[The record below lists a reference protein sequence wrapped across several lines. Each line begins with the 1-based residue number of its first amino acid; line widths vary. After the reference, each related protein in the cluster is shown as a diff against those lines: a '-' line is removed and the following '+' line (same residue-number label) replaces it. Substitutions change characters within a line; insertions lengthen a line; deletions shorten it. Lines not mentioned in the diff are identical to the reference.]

1 MVTKICFDIN
11 ICAAKG
17 LSISTALYLLSVY
30 FKKPIHSKEEL
41 NKCCRK
47 GFVVYYNYNEGNP
60 DKIELTE
67 SGIKLVEELI
77 LDSEFKPNSKE
88 GKRFENLA
96 EKLRELYPEGKK
108 SGTQYYWR
116 DSNSVIVKKLKA
128 LVKKYGDCF
137 TDEQAVN
144 ATRKYVES
152 FNGNYQ
158 FMQLLKYFIS
168 KNVVKG
174 GEVEETSQLLSYIE
188 NAGQEDTQQLSIDWE
203 TELR

>member
-1 MVTKICFDIN
+1 MKLVIDSEVCES
-11 ICAAKG
+11 KG
-17 LSISTALYLLSVY
+17 LTLEEFIVLYLNSKNIDIDKTINSIIEKKVAGKDLFNPNAVVLSSNSR
-30 FKKPIHSKEEL
+30 KLLEE
-41 NKCCRK
+41 
-47 GFVVYYNYNEGNP
+47 
-60 DKIELTE
+60 I
-67 SGIKLVEELI
+67 I
-77 LDSEFKPNSKE
+77 LDSDKTVAKNN
-88 GKRFENLA
+88 KRLENLA

-108 SGTQYYWR
+108 QGTQYYWR

-137 TDEQAVN
+137 TDEQAIN
-144 ATRKYVES
+144 ATKKYVES

-188 NAGQEDTQQLSIDWE
+188 NAGQDDKQQMTIDWE

>member
-1 MVTKICFDIN
+1 MKLVIDSEACESKGLTLEEFIVLYLNSKNVDIN
-11 ICAAKG
+11 KTINSIIEKKVAGKDLFNPNAVV
-17 LSISTALYLLSVY
+17 LSSNSRKLL
-30 FKKPIHSKEEL
+30 EE
-41 NKCCRK
+41 
-47 GFVVYYNYNEGNP
+47 
-60 DKIELTE
+60 I
-67 SGIKLVEELI
+67 I
-77 LDSEFKPNSKE
+77 LDSDKTVAKNN
-88 GKRFENLA
+88 KRLENLA

-108 SGTQYYWR
+108 QGTQYYWR

-137 TDEQAVN
+137 TDEQAIN
-144 ATRKYVES
+144 ATRKYVAS

-188 NAGQEDTQQLSIDWE
+188 NAGQEDKQQMTIDWE

>member
-1 MVTKICFDIN
+1 MKLVIDSEVCES
-11 ICAAKG
+11 KG
-17 LSISTALYLLSVY
+17 LTLEEFIVLYLNSKNVDISKTINSIIEKKVAGRDLFNPNAVVLSSNSR
-30 FKKPIHSKEEL
+30 KLLEE
-41 NKCCRK
+41 
-47 GFVVYYNYNEGNP
+47 
-60 DKIELTE
+60 I
-67 SGIKLVEELI
+67 I
-77 LDSEFKPNSKE
+77 LDSDKTVAKNN
-88 GKRFENLA
+88 KRLENLA
-96 EKLRELYPEGKK
+96 ERLRELYPEGKK
-108 SGTQYYWR
+108 QGTQYYWR

-137 TDEQAVN
+137 TDEQAIN
-144 ATRKYVES
+144 ATKKYVES

-188 NAGQEDTQQLSIDWE
+188 NAGQEDKQQMTIDWE

>member
-1 MVTKICFDIN
+1 MKLVIDSEVCES
-11 ICAAKG
+11 KG
-17 LSISTALYLLSVY
+17 LTLEEFIVLYLNSKNIDIDKTINSIIEKKVAGKDLFNPNAVVLSSNSR
-30 FKKPIHSKEEL
+30 KLLEE
-41 NKCCRK
+41 
-47 GFVVYYNYNEGNP
+47 
-60 DKIELTE
+60 I
-67 SGIKLVEELI
+67 I
-77 LDSEFKPNSKE
+77 LDSDKTVAKNN
-88 GKRFENLA
+88 KRLENLA

-108 SGTQYYWR
+108 QGTQYYWR

-137 TDEQAVN
+137 TDEQAIN
-144 ATRKYVES
+144 ATKKYVES

-188 NAGQEDTQQLSIDWE
+188 NAGQEDKQQMTIDWE

>member
-1 MVTKICFDIN
+1 MKLIIDSEVCESKGLTLEEFIVLYLNSKNVDIN
-11 ICAAKG
+11 KTINSIIEKKVAGKDLFNPNAVV
-17 LSISTALYLLSVY
+17 LSSNSRKLL
-30 FKKPIHSKEEL
+30 EE
-41 NKCCRK
+41 
-47 GFVVYYNYNEGNP
+47 
-60 DKIELTE
+60 I
-67 SGIKLVEELI
+67 I
-77 LDSEFKPNSKE
+77 LDSDKTVAKNN
-88 GKRFENLA
+88 KRLENLA

-108 SGTQYYWR
+108 QGTQYYWR

-137 TDEQAVN
+137 TDEQAIN
-144 ATRKYVES
+144 ATKKYVES

-188 NAGQEDTQQLSIDWE
+188 NAGQEDKQQLTIDWE

>member
-1 MVTKICFDIN
+1 MKLVIDSEVCKSKGLTLEEFIVLYLNSKNIDIN
-11 ICAAKG
+11 KTINSIIEKKVAGKDLFNPNAVV
-17 LSISTALYLLSVY
+17 LSSNSRKLL
-30 FKKPIHSKEEL
+30 EE
-41 NKCCRK
+41 
-47 GFVVYYNYNEGNP
+47 
-60 DKIELTE
+60 I
-67 SGIKLVEELI
+67 I
-77 LDSEFKPNSKE
+77 LDSDKTVAKNN
-88 GKRFENLA
+88 KRLENLA

-108 SGTQYYWR
+108 QGTQYYWR

-137 TDEQAVN
+137 TDEQAIN
-144 ATRKYVES
+144 ATKKYVES

-188 NAGQEDTQQLSIDWE
+188 NAGQEDKQQITIDWE

>member
-1 MVTKICFDIN
+1 MKLIIDSEVCES
-11 ICAAKG
+11 KG
-17 LSISTALYLLSVY
+17 LTLEEFIVLYLNNKNVDISKTINSIIEKKVASKDLFNPNAVVLSSNSR
-30 FKKPIHSKEEL
+30 KLLEE
-41 NKCCRK
+41 
-47 GFVVYYNYNEGNP
+47 
-60 DKIELTE
+60 I
-67 SGIKLVEELI
+67 I
-77 LDSEFKPNSKE
+77 LDSDKTVAQNN
-88 GKRFENLA
+88 KRLENLA

-108 SGTQYYWR
+108 QGTQYYWR

-128 LVKKYGDCF
+128 LIKKYGDCF
-137 TDEQAVN
+137 TDEQAIN
-144 ATRKYVES
+144 ATKKYVES

-188 NAGQEDTQQLSIDWE
+188 NAGQENKQQLTIDWE

>member
-1 MVTKICFDIN
+1 MKLVIDSEVCES
-11 ICAAKG
+11 KG
-17 LSISTALYLLSVY
+17 LTLEEFIVLYLNSKNVDISKTINSIIEKKVAGKDLFNPNAVVLSSNSR
-30 FKKPIHSKEEL
+30 KLLEE
-41 NKCCRK
+41 
-47 GFVVYYNYNEGNP
+47 
-60 DKIELTE
+60 I
-67 SGIKLVEELI
+67 I
-77 LDSEFKPNSKE
+77 LDSDKTVAKNN
-88 GKRFENLA
+88 KRLENLA

-108 SGTQYYWR
+108 QGTQYYWR

-128 LVKKYGDCF
+128 LIKKYGDCF
-137 TDEQAVN
+137 TDEQAIN
-144 ATRKYVES
+144 ATKKYVES

-188 NAGQEDTQQLSIDWE
+188 NAGQEDKQQLTIDWE

>member
-1 MVTKICFDIN
+1 MKLIIDSEVCES
-11 ICAAKG
+11 KG
-17 LSISTALYLLSVY
+17 LTLIEFIVLYLNSKNVDISKTIDSIIEKKVAGKDLFNPNAVVLSSNSR
-30 FKKPIHSKEEL
+30 KLLEE
-41 NKCCRK
+41 
-47 GFVVYYNYNEGNP
+47 
-60 DKIELTE
+60 I
-67 SGIKLVEELI
+67 I
-77 LDSEFKPNSKE
+77 LDSDKTVAKNN
-88 GKRFENLA
+88 KRLENLA

-108 SGTQYYWR
+108 QGTQYYWR

-137 TDEQAVN
+137 TDEQAIN

-168 KNVVKG
+168 KNIVKG

-188 NAGQEDTQQLSIDWE
+188 NAGQEDKQQMTIDWE

>member
-1 MVTKICFDIN
+1 MKLVIDSEVCKS
-11 ICAAKG
+11 KG
-17 LSISTALYLLSVY
+17 LTLEEFIVLYLNSKNIDISKTINSIIEKKVAGKDLFNPNAVVLSSNSR
-30 FKKPIHSKEEL
+30 KLLEE
-41 NKCCRK
+41 
-47 GFVVYYNYNEGNP
+47 
-60 DKIELTE
+60 I
-67 SGIKLVEELI
+67 I
-77 LDSEFKPNSKE
+77 LDSDKTVATNN
-88 GKRFENLA
+88 KRLENLA

-108 SGTQYYWR
+108 QGTQYYWR

-144 ATRKYVES
+144 ATKKYVES

-188 NAGQEDTQQLSIDWE
+188 NAGQEDKQQLTIDWE

>member
-1 MVTKICFDIN
+1 MKLIIDSEVCKSKGLTLEEFIVLYLNSKNIDIN
-11 ICAAKG
+11 KTINSIIEKKVAGKDLFNPNAVV
-17 LSISTALYLLSVY
+17 LSSNSRKLL
-30 FKKPIHSKEEL
+30 EE
-41 NKCCRK
+41 
-47 GFVVYYNYNEGNP
+47 
-60 DKIELTE
+60 I
-67 SGIKLVEELI
+67 I
-77 LDSEFKPNSKE
+77 LDSDKTVAKNNT
-88 GKRFENLA
+88 RLENLA
-96 EKLRELYPEGKK
+96 ERLRELYPEGKK
-108 SGTQYYWR
+108 QGTQYYWR

-137 TDEQAVN
+137 TDEQAIN
-144 ATRKYVES
+144 ATKKYVES

-188 NAGQEDTQQLSIDWE
+188 NAGQEDKQQMTIDWE

>member
-1 MVTKICFDIN
+1 MKLIVDSNVCESKGLTLEEFIVLYLNSKNVDIN
-11 ICAAKG
+11 KTINSLIEKKIAGKDLFNPNAVV
-17 LSISTALYLLSVY
+17 LSSNSRKLL
-30 FKKPIHSKEEL
+30 EE
-41 NKCCRK
+41 
-47 GFVVYYNYNEGNP
+47 
-60 DKIELTE
+60 I
-67 SGIKLVEELI
+67 I
-77 LDSEFKPNSKE
+77 LDSDKTVASNT
-88 GKRFENLA
+88 KRLENLA

-137 TDEQAVN
+137 TDEQAIN

-188 NAGQEDTQQLSIDWE
+188 NNGQSDTQQMTIDWE

>member
-1 MVTKICFDIN
+1 MKLVIDSEVCESKGLTLEEFIVLYLNSKNVDIN
-11 ICAAKG
+11 KTINSIIEKKVAGKDLFNPNAVV
-17 LSISTALYLLSVY
+17 LSSNSRKLL
-30 FKKPIHSKEEL
+30 EE
-41 NKCCRK
+41 
-47 GFVVYYNYNEGNP
+47 
-60 DKIELTE
+60 I
-67 SGIKLVEELI
+67 I
-77 LDSEFKPNSKE
+77 LDSDKTVAKNN
-88 GKRFENLA
+88 KRLENLA

-108 SGTQYYWR
+108 QGTQYYWR

-128 LVKKYGDCF
+128 LIKKYGDCF
-137 TDEQAVN
+137 TDEQAIN
-144 ATRKYVES
+144 ATKKYVES

-188 NAGQEDTQQLSIDWE
+188 NAGQENKQQLTIDWE

>member
-1 MVTKICFDIN
+1 MKLVIDSEVCESKGLTLEEFIVLYLNSKNVDIN
-11 ICAAKG
+11 KTINSIIEKKVAGKDLFSPNAVV
-17 LSISTALYLLSVY
+17 LSSNSRKLL
-30 FKKPIHSKEEL
+30 EE
-41 NKCCRK
+41 
-47 GFVVYYNYNEGNP
+47 
-60 DKIELTE
+60 I
-67 SGIKLVEELI
+67 I
-77 LDSEFKPNSKE
+77 LDSDKTVAKNN
-88 GKRFENLA
+88 KRLENLA

-108 SGTQYYWR
+108 QGTQYYWR

-137 TDEQAVN
+137 TDEQAIN

-188 NAGQEDTQQLSIDWE
+188 NAGQEDKQQMTIDWE

>member
-1 MVTKICFDIN
+1 MKLIVDSNVCESKGLTLEEFIVLYLNSKNVDIN
-11 ICAAKG
+11 KTINSLIEKKIAGRDLFNPNAVV
-17 LSISTALYLLSVY
+17 LSSNSRKLL
-30 FKKPIHSKEEL
+30 EE
-41 NKCCRK
+41 
-47 GFVVYYNYNEGNP
+47 
-60 DKIELTE
+60 I
-67 SGIKLVEELI
+67 I
-77 LDSEFKPNSKE
+77 LDSDKTVASNT
-88 GKRFENLA
+88 KRLENLA

-137 TDEQAVN
+137 TDEQAIN

>member
-1 MVTKICFDIN
+1 MKLVIDSEVCESKGLTLEEFIVLYLNSKNVDIN
-11 ICAAKG
+11 KTINSIIEKKAAGKDLFNPNAVV
-17 LSISTALYLLSVY
+17 LSSNSRKLL
-30 FKKPIHSKEEL
+30 EE
-41 NKCCRK
+41 
-47 GFVVYYNYNEGNP
+47 
-60 DKIELTE
+60 I
-67 SGIKLVEELI
+67 I
-77 LDSEFKPNSKE
+77 LDSDKTVAKNN
-88 GKRFENLA
+88 KRLENLA
-96 EKLRELYPEGKK
+96 ERLRELYPEGKK
-108 SGTQYYWR
+108 QGTQYYWR

-137 TDEQAVN
+137 TDEQAIN
-144 ATRKYVES
+144 ATKKYVES

-188 NAGQEDTQQLSIDWE
+188 NAGQEDKQQMTIDWE

>member
-1 MVTKICFDIN
+1 MKLVIDSEVCKS
-11 ICAAKG
+11 KG
-17 LSISTALYLLSVY
+17 LTLEEFIVLYLNSKNIDISKTINSIIEKKVAGKDLFNPNAVVLSSNSR
-30 FKKPIHSKEEL
+30 KLLEE
-41 NKCCRK
+41 
-47 GFVVYYNYNEGNP
+47 
-60 DKIELTE
+60 I
-67 SGIKLVEELI
+67 I
-77 LDSEFKPNSKE
+77 LDSDKTVATNN
-88 GKRFENLA
+88 KRLENLA

-108 SGTQYYWR
+108 QGTQYYWR

-137 TDEQAVN
+137 TDEQAIN
-144 ATRKYVES
+144 ATKKYVES

-188 NAGQEDTQQLSIDWE
+188 NAGQEDKQQLTIDWE

>member
-1 MVTKICFDIN
+1 MKLIIDSEVCES
-11 ICAAKG
+11 KG
-17 LSISTALYLLSVY
+17 LTLEEFIVLYLNSKNIDIDKTINSIIEKKVAGKDLFNPNAVVLSSNSR
-30 FKKPIHSKEEL
+30 KLLEE
-41 NKCCRK
+41 
-47 GFVVYYNYNEGNP
+47 
-60 DKIELTE
+60 I
-67 SGIKLVEELI
+67 I
-77 LDSEFKPNSKE
+77 LDSDKTVATNN
-88 GKRFENLA
+88 KRLENLA

-108 SGTQYYWR
+108 QGTQYYWR

-137 TDEQAVN
+137 TDEQAIN
-144 ATRKYVES
+144 ATKKYVES

-188 NAGQEDTQQLSIDWE
+188 NAGQEDKQQLIIDWE

>member
-1 MVTKICFDIN
+1 MKLIVDSNVCESKGLTLEEFIVLYLNSKNVDIN
-11 ICAAKG
+11 KTINSLIEKKIAGRDLFNPNAVV
-17 LSISTALYLLSVY
+17 LSSNSRKLL
-30 FKKPIHSKEEL
+30 EE
-41 NKCCRK
+41 
-47 GFVVYYNYNEGNP
+47 
-60 DKIELTE
+60 I
-67 SGIKLVEELI
+67 I
-77 LDSEFKPNSKE
+77 LDSDKTVASNT
-88 GKRFENLA
+88 KRLENLA

>member
-1 MVTKICFDIN
+1 MKLVIDSEVCESKGLTLEEFIVLYLNSKNIDIN
-11 ICAAKG
+11 KTINSIIEKKVAGKDLFNPNAVV
-17 LSISTALYLLSVY
+17 LSSNSRKLL
-30 FKKPIHSKEEL
+30 EE
-41 NKCCRK
+41 
-47 GFVVYYNYNEGNP
+47 
-60 DKIELTE
+60 I
-67 SGIKLVEELI
+67 I
-77 LDSEFKPNSKE
+77 LDSDKTVAKNN
-88 GKRFENLA
+88 KRLENLA

-108 SGTQYYWR
+108 QGTQYYWR

-128 LVKKYGDCF
+128 LIKKYGDCF
-137 TDEQAVN
+137 TDEQAIN
-144 ATRKYVES
+144 ATKKYVAS

-188 NAGQEDTQQLSIDWE
+188 NAGQEDKQQMTIDWE

>member
-1 MVTKICFDIN
+1 MKLVVDSEVCES
-11 ICAAKG
+11 KG
-17 LSISTALYLLSVY
+17 LTLEEFIVLYLNSKNVDISKTINSIIEKKVAGKDLFNPNAVVLSSNSR
-30 FKKPIHSKEEL
+30 KLLEE
-41 NKCCRK
+41 
-47 GFVVYYNYNEGNP
+47 
-60 DKIELTE
+60 I
-67 SGIKLVEELI
+67 I
-77 LDSEFKPNSKE
+77 LDSDKTVAKNN
-88 GKRFENLA
+88 KRLENLA

-108 SGTQYYWR
+108 QGTQYYWR

-128 LVKKYGDCF
+128 LIKKYGDCF
-137 TDEQAVN
+137 TDEQAIN
-144 ATRKYVES
+144 ATRKYVAS

-188 NAGQEDTQQLSIDWE
+188 NAGQEDKQQMTIDWE

>member
-1 MVTKICFDIN
+1 MKLVIDSEVCKS
-11 ICAAKG
+11 KG
-17 LSISTALYLLSVY
+17 LTLEEFIVLYLNSKNIDISKTINSIIEKKVAGKDLFNPNAVVLSSNSR
-30 FKKPIHSKEEL
+30 KLLEE
-41 NKCCRK
+41 
-47 GFVVYYNYNEGNP
+47 
-60 DKIELTE
+60 I
-67 SGIKLVEELI
+67 I
-77 LDSEFKPNSKE
+77 LDSDKTVATNN
-88 GKRFENLA
+88 KRLESLA

-108 SGTQYYWR
+108 QGTQYYWR

-137 TDEQAVN
+137 TDEQAIN
-144 ATRKYVES
+144 ATKKYVES

-188 NAGQEDTQQLSIDWE
+188 NAGQEDKQQLTIDWE

>member
-1 MVTKICFDIN
+1 MKLVIDSEVCKSKGLTLEEFIVLYLNSKNVDIN
-11 ICAAKG
+11 KTINSIIEKKVAGKDLFNPNAVV
-17 LSISTALYLLSVY
+17 LSSNSRKLL
-30 FKKPIHSKEEL
+30 EE
-41 NKCCRK
+41 
-47 GFVVYYNYNEGNP
+47 
-60 DKIELTE
+60 I
-67 SGIKLVEELI
+67 I
-77 LDSEFKPNSKE
+77 LDSDKTVAKNN
-88 GKRFENLA
+88 KRLENLA

-108 SGTQYYWR
+108 QGTQYYWR

-128 LVKKYGDCF
+128 LIKKYGDCF
-137 TDEQAVN
+137 TDEQAIN
-144 ATRKYVES
+144 ATKKYVES

-188 NAGQEDTQQLSIDWE
+188 NAGQEDKQQLTIDWE

>member
-1 MVTKICFDIN
+1 MKLIVDSNVCESKGLTLEEFIVLYLNSKNVDIN
-11 ICAAKG
+11 KTINSLIEKKIAGKDLFNSNAVV
-17 LSISTALYLLSVY
+17 LSSNSRKLL
-30 FKKPIHSKEEL
+30 EE
-41 NKCCRK
+41 
-47 GFVVYYNYNEGNP
+47 
-60 DKIELTE
+60 I
-67 SGIKLVEELI
+67 I
-77 LDSEFKPNSKE
+77 LDSDKTVASNT
-88 GKRFENLA
+88 KRLENLA

-137 TDEQAVN
+137 TDEQAIN

>member
-1 MVTKICFDIN
+1 MKLIIDSEVCES
-11 ICAAKG
+11 KG
-17 LSISTALYLLSVY
+17 LTLIEFIVLYLNSKNVDISKTIDSIVEKKVAGKDLFNPNAVVLSSNSR
-30 FKKPIHSKEEL
+30 KLLEE
-41 NKCCRK
+41 
-47 GFVVYYNYNEGNP
+47 
-60 DKIELTE
+60 I
-67 SGIKLVEELI
+67 I
-77 LDSEFKPNSKE
+77 LDSDKTVAKNN
-88 GKRFENLA
+88 KRLENLA

-108 SGTQYYWR
+108 QGTQYYWR

-188 NAGQEDTQQLSIDWE
+188 NAGQEDKQQMTIDWE

>member
-1 MVTKICFDIN
+1 MKLVIDSEVCES
-11 ICAAKG
+11 KG
-17 LSISTALYLLSVY
+17 LTLEEFIVLYLNSKNVDISKTINSIIEKKVAGKDLFNPNAVVLSSNSR
-30 FKKPIHSKEEL
+30 KLLEE
-41 NKCCRK
+41 
-47 GFVVYYNYNEGNP
+47 
-60 DKIELTE
+60 I
-67 SGIKLVEELI
+67 I
-77 LDSEFKPNSKE
+77 LDSDKTVSKNN
-88 GKRFENLA
+88 KRLENLA
-96 EKLRELYPEGKK
+96 ERLRELYPEGKK
-108 SGTQYYWR
+108 QGTQYYWR

-137 TDEQAVN
+137 TDEQAIN
-144 ATRKYVES
+144 ATKKYVES

-188 NAGQEDTQQLSIDWE
+188 NAGQEDKQQMTIDWE

>member
-1 MVTKICFDIN
+1 MKLIVDSNVCESKGLTLEEFIVLYLNSKNVDIN
-11 ICAAKG
+11 KTINSLIEKKIAGKDLFNPNAVV
-17 LSISTALYLLSVY
+17 LSSNSRKLL
-30 FKKPIHSKEEL
+30 EE
-41 NKCCRK
+41 
-47 GFVVYYNYNEGNP
+47 
-60 DKIELTE
+60 I
-67 SGIKLVEELI
+67 I
-77 LDSEFKPNSKE
+77 LDSDKTVASNT
-88 GKRFENLA
+88 KRLENLA

-137 TDEQAVN
+137 TDEQAIN

>member
-1 MVTKICFDIN
+1 MKLVIDSEVCKSKGLTLEEFIVLYLNSKNIDIN
-11 ICAAKG
+11 KTINSIIEKKVAGKDLFNPNAVV
-17 LSISTALYLLSVY
+17 LSSNSRKLL
-30 FKKPIHSKEEL
+30 EE
-41 NKCCRK
+41 
-47 GFVVYYNYNEGNP
+47 
-60 DKIELTE
+60 I
-67 SGIKLVEELI
+67 I
-77 LDSEFKPNSKE
+77 LDSDKTVAKNN
-88 GKRFENLA
+88 KRLENLA

-108 SGTQYYWR
+108 QGTQYYWR

-137 TDEQAVN
+137 TDEQAIN
-144 ATRKYVES
+144 ATKKYVES

-188 NAGQEDTQQLSIDWE
+188 NAGQEDKQQMTIDWE

>member
-1 MVTKICFDIN
+1 MKLIIDSEVCESKGLTLEEFIVLYLNSKNVDIN
-11 ICAAKG
+11 KTINSIIEKKVAGKDLFNPNAVV
-17 LSISTALYLLSVY
+17 LSSNSRKLL
-30 FKKPIHSKEEL
+30 EE
-41 NKCCRK
+41 
-47 GFVVYYNYNEGNP
+47 
-60 DKIELTE
+60 I
-67 SGIKLVEELI
+67 I
-77 LDSEFKPNSKE
+77 LDSDKTVAKNN
-88 GKRFENLA
+88 KRLENLA

-108 SGTQYYWR
+108 QGTQYYWR

-137 TDEQAVN
+137 TDEQAIN
-144 ATRKYVES
+144 ATKKYVAS

-188 NAGQEDTQQLSIDWE
+188 NAGQEDKQQLTIDWE